1 MSIEV
6 WAIFAEEVE
15 NGNMTYDDIIGF
27 INEDSVSE

>member
-1 MSIEV
+1 MSKEV

-15 NGNMTYDDIIGF
+15 NGNMTYADIIEL

>member
-1 MSIEV
+1 MSVEI

-15 NGNMTYDDIIGF
+15 NGTMTYADIIEF

>member
-1 MSIEV
+1 MSKEV

-15 NGNMTYDDIIGF
+15 NGTMTYADIIEF